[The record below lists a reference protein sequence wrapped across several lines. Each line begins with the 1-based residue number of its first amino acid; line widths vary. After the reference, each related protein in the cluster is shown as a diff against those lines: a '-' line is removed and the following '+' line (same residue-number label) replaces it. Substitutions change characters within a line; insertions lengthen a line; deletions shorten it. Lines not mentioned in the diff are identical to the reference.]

1 MIIKEYPEFS
11 WSFSRHKTMMDCLKK
26 YYLSYYGFHNGW
38 LHNADAIKK
47 HIYRL
52 KKITNLEMILGSKV
66 HEYIETLIHSNFHKD
81 LMNPK
86 VMFNTIWK
94 DIEKTINS
102 SFHQYNDW
110 YEKPSKVQMLHEV
123 YYENDIP
130 NEKMAD
136 MKERLNTIVHNLFEN
151 ETFQNMVKKKVK
163 NQPDS
168 EKYRYMNRDGVKIW
182 VRLDLHY
189 TDSNNNRTIVDWKT
203 GKSNKDDRYQ
213 LALYSHFI
221 SKAYNIS
228 DLSRIGIR
236 NEYLLNNESKAYKVN
251 QLDINNMKELINT
264 SIEYMQSF
272 LEDAEKNIPL
282 DDSCFTKTA
291 NQSICSRCNFKE
303 ICNVSS
309 D

>member
-11 WSFSRHKTMMDCLKK
+11 WSFSKHKTMMDCLKK

-52 KKITNLEMILGSKV
+52 KKITNLEMMLGSKV
-66 HEYIETLIHSNFHKD
+66 HEYIEKMINSNFYKD

-94 DIEKTINS
+94 DIEKAINS
-102 SFHQYNDW
+102 SFHQYNEW

-123 YYENDIP
+123 YYGNDVP
-130 NEKMAD
+130 SEKIAD
-136 MKERLNTIVHNLFEN
+136 MKGKLNTIVDNLFEN
-151 ETFQNMVKKKVK
+151 ETFKSVVNRNVIV
-163 NQPDS
+163 QPDS
-168 EKYRYMNRDGVKIW
+168 EKYRFMNRNGVKIW

-189 TDSNNNRTIVDWKT
+189 IDSNNARTVVDWKT
-203 GKSNKDDRYQ
+203 GKSNTGDRYQ

-221 SKAYNIS
+221 SRAYNIS
-228 DLSRIGIR
+228 DFPRIGIR
-236 NEYLLNNESKAYKVN
+236 NEYLLNNESKSYTIN
-251 QLDINNMKELINT
+251 QIDIDGMKELINL
-264 SIEYMQSF
+264 SIENMQGY
-272 LEDAEKNIPL
+272 LEDVNKNIPL
-282 DDSCFTKTA
+282 EDACFTKT
-291 NQSICSRCNFKE
+291 NNKSICSRCNFKE
-303 ICNVSS
+303 ICNVSG